1 MGSSKWDI
9 RWMQMANR
17 VASWSKDRNTKV
29 GAVIVN
35 GRNTVVAVGWNGFP
49 RNIDDD
55 VEARHHRPAKYAW
68 TEHAEKNAIYNAANK
83 GLATNGSRM
92 YVNWYPCI
100 ECARGIIQSGIIELI
115 GIEPDWSDKRWG
127 NDFKIVKEML
137 TEAGVRVRFL

>member
-1 MGSSKWDI
+1 MIKWDI
-9 RWMQMANR
+9 RWMQMCNR

-49 RNIDDD
+49 RNINDD
-55 VEARHHRPAKYAW
+55 VEERHARPLKYSW
-68 TEHAEKNAIYNAANK
+68 TEHAERNAIYNAANK
-83 GLATNGSRM
+83 GLATNGARM

-100 ECARGIIQSGIIELI
+100 ECARGIIQSGIIELV
-115 GIEPDWSDKRWG
+115 GIEPDWNDKRWG

-137 TEAGVRVRFL
+137 VEAGVEVRFL